1 MIGVLTRIL
10 SHASAKKE
18 KTETVTGFKLLH
30 FYWSFSSDIMAVK
43 GLMFQTK
50 TKKKKVDDLWQLIS
64 DVAPVEYLLYLF
76 MSPCFTH
83 TFSRLLSVG

>member
-1 MIGVLTRIL
+1 
-10 SHASAKKE
+10 
-18 KTETVTGFKLLH
+18 
-30 FYWSFSSDIMAVK
+30 MAVK